1 MRFYTN
7 LHIFTDPTIFKKKKH
22 CLNPKN
28 QARNTIYQL
37 TRFCGLGFSGFHE
50 LVGWV
55 MAEVEREPNTLADTV
70 LFIHYLTIDK
80 LYTELY
86 LRMH

>member
-1 MRFYTN
+1 MKCYTD
-7 LHIFTDPTIFKKKKH
+7 LHIFRIRPFWEKNIVWI
-22 CLNPKN
+22 LKN
-28 QARNTIYQL
+28 QAHNTIYQL
-37 TRFCGLGFSGFHE
+37 ARFCGLGFSGFHE